1 MRKMNIKLALGIL
14 LPLALIVFLVILS
27 TANIGF
33 SLEKQDVDSVQ
44 FSSLFVDKNSPKNN
58 IPIQTITITNDF
70 FLSKR
75 YELPKMIVCLNDKE
89 GIKEIQNIQVKYNE
103 GSYTRGSD
111 VPIFDELFFD
121 YNYYS
126 KQSIELPT
134 ESKKQVKILIEPKY
148 LYNYDTEIDSYREY
162 DELLLIES
170 KDTNRYSYNSCQ
182 SLESKEMYSATHI
195 LIAK

>member
-182 SLESKEMYSATHI
+182 SLESKEMYSTTHI